1 MLVIKLD
8 YMPEI
13 VIGVGVG
20 VGCVRVGLDEA
31 LGLAEDLMKRGLVK
45 EVRLSR
51 LDV

>member
-20 VGCVRVGLDEA
+20 CVRAGLDEA
-31 LGLAEDLMKRGLVK
+31 LGLAEDLVKRGLVE